1 MKLNNMNT
9 TNEVSFEQQKFN
21 KTYLYVVGL
30 TAIIIVFL
38 AALIFMPI
46 PESHQHNSDMLLIF
60 LMTSLG
66 AASGYL
72 IGASPSQKSASQ
84 TNITTIPADATPA
97 PIPAPQAVQDT
108 TNAQTN
114 A

>member
-1 MKLNNMNT
+1 MANNT
-9 TNEVSFEQQKFN
+9 EISFEQQKFN

-30 TAIIIVFL
+30 TAVIIVFL

-46 PESHQHNSDMLLIF
+46 PEQHQHNSDMLLIF

-72 IGASPSQKSASQ
+72 IGASPSQKSATQ
-84 TNITTIPADATPA
+84 TNITTTPQDA
-97 PIPAPQAVQDT
+97 PITPIAKLPDT
-108 TNAQTN
+108 TNTQQN